1 MTHGPMRAPARQA
14 CGPTKV
20 EAALAA
26 AWKAS
31 IGVVEETV
39 VAEEDRARRR
49 RTCGAERQPMEYG
62 EGLCR
67 AVGAAGEGR
76 RCRTRKS
83 RSWGWERVAG
93 PGTRYSMRERG
104 GAGHGAHFFLSNV
117 TSVRGCWSQQ
127 KILDFRRP
135 SLKPTAVG

>member
-49 RTCGAERQPMEYG
+49 RTCGAERQPVEYG

-67 AVGAAGEGR
+67 AVGRLEKGGGAAHVNLGAVDG
-76 RCRTRKS
+76 
-83 RSWGWERVAG
+83 RVAG

-104 GAGHGAHFFLSNV
+104 GARRGAHFFLSHV
-117 TSVRGCWSQQ
+117 TSVSGCWSQQ

>member
-67 AVGAAGEGR
+67 AVGRLEKG
-76 RCRTRKS
+76 
-83 RSWGWERVAG
+83 
-93 PGTRYSMRERG
+93 G
-104 GAGHGAHFFLSNV
+104 GAAHVNLGV
-117 TSVRGCWSQQ
+117 GDGREWRDRARA
-127 KILDFRRP
+127 IL
-135 SLKPTAVG
+135 